1 MSDACA
7 RGVMLVPDVLIASIL
22 AAMHKEESVYRD
34 IQQACESLGFLCQL
48 ATSLDQ
54 CVATSCSYL
63 PHVIL
68 AAMHKE
74 ESVYRDIQQACE
86 SLGFL
91 CQLATSPGPMCGDFL
106 FVSTPCGRYRS
117 STLR

>member
-1 MSDACA
+1 MWEWCVGAAKCRRHSGKA
-7 RGVMLVPDVLIASIL
+7 RNDSYCSQVVENGAHNDILRLPVPPHSSIRIL

-63 PHVIL
+63 PHVVVIDHL
-68 AAMHKE
+68 PL
-74 ESVYRDIQQACE
+74 QL
-86 SLGFL
+86 SLF
-91 CQLATSPGPMCGDFL
+91 APSIF
-106 FVSTPCGRYRS
+106 RY
-117 STLR
+117 